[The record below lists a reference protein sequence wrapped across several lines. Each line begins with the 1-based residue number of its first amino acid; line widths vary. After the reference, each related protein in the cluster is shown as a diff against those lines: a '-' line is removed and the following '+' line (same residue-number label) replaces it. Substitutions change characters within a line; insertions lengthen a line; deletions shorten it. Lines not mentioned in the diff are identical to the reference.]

1 MTSAKEALEMLGI
14 NVDEAIETDKKRTE
28 TKPRDPRICLCG
40 HAVNKHSTASGE
52 VQCVPSRYWC
62 PCKKLR
68 PVIQVEDT
76 RLFLRKSNG
85 PNQEHAL
92 IRGIAASVVAE
103 KDVKWIIDVACDI
116 CSKTSAEARIMPT
129 PVTEFKTVSYEA
141 TGYDAL
147 VCEDCLEKIR

>member
-1 MTSAKEALEMLGI
+1 MSSAKEALELLGI
-14 NVDEAIETDKKRTE
+14 NVEDAIEADQARTR
-28 TKPRDPRICLCG
+28 TPIRDPRICLCG
-40 HAVNKHSTASGE
+40 HAVNKHNMDTGE

-92 IRGIAASVVAE
+92 IRGIAASVVNQKE
-103 KDVKWIIDVACDI
+103 VKWIVDIECDI
-116 CSKTSAEARIMPT
+116 CHRGNDEVKIMPA
-129 PVTEFKTVSYEA
+129 PITEYKALSYEA
-141 TGYDAL
+141 TGYDYL